1 MSSRLPILLDTDS
14 GVDDAL
20 AIMLAMR
27 SPEIEVKAITT
38 CGGNVGLDQCAA
50 NAQKTLEVLGCKPV
64 PPVARGADRPVR
76 RSPFRAGGI
85 HGPDGLGNVQADYPD
100 PPTKD
105 LDSRHAVDVILD
117 AARSHP
123 DARDDSVP
131 QEETL
136 TIVATAPLTNIAM
149 AISKDAEAMRR
160 VGRIIWMGGAYATHG
175 NITPVAEFNAFC
187 DPDAAQEVLSFGI
200 PMTVVGLD
208 AAMQC
213 ALTRQQ
219 LRDVADANDTP
230 STRFAWRICQMYMDF
245 YRDQEEH
252 DGCYLHDPLAVGLAI
267 WPELATR
274 DEKHHVEK
282 HHVQVVTG
290 PGPTWGMTMIDRRPR
305 NPWLNKVCREALG
318 AIPSEQAQVL
328 CAFDIMKPSP
338 HVDVVLDVDGPEFV
352 RRFSERL

>member
-1 MSSRLPILLDTDS
+1 MDP

-27 SPEIEVKAITT
+27 SPEVEVKAITI

-50 NAQKTLEVLGCKPV
+50 NAQKTLEVLGYNPA
-64 PPVARGADRPVR
+64 PLVARGADRPVR

-85 HGPDGLGNVQADYPD
+85 HGPDGLGNVLGDYPEEYPN
-100 PPTKD
+100 PPAED
-105 LDSRHAVDVILD
+105 LDPRHAVDVILEE
-117 AARSHP
+117 ARSHP
-123 DARDDSVP
+123 DAKDDRVP
-131 QEETL
+131 REETL
-136 TIVATAPLTNIAM
+136 TIVATAPLTNIAL

-213 ALTRQQ
+213 SLSRQQ
-219 LRDVADANDTP
+219 LREVADTNETP
-230 STRFAWRICQMYMDF
+230 SARFAWRICQMYMNF
-245 YRDQEEH
+245 YRDHEGY

-267 WPELATR
+267 WPDLISRKEL
-274 DEKHHVEK
+274 HHVE
-282 HHVQVVTG
+282 VVTE
-290 PGPTWGMTMIDRRPR
+290 PGPTWGMTVIDRRPR
-305 NPWLNKVCREALG
+305 NPWLNKVCREALD
-318 AIPSEQAQVL
+318 AMPPEQAQAL
-328 CAFDIMKPSP
+328 RDFALMKPPP
-338 HVDVVLDVDGPEFV
+338 HVEVVLGVDGPEFV
-352 RRFSERL
+352 RRFLGRLCV